1 MEVALLSNTTN
12 EYPKEKFYPIKDSS
26 DLLLRLTIGEAR
38 EFFWV
43 EADIVSSEGLK
54 IIRHLGVKHKLDSEF
69 DAVQSGLVFYQ
80 HFLR

>member
-1 MEVALLSNTTN
+1 MSNTTN